1 MAISTNTFSLNSGYT
16 KQQMI
21 TQLEDAFTWLGWHD
35 KCDHTGIVTGLVD
48 YGIFQDDTND
58 TTYTRYFYSAEQYTS
73 SGIGTGASFFMS
85 RYNGTPNYTYVVKP
99 GYGYTNG
106 EYLEFLPGE
115 ATETA
120 SGLGWGCTV
129 FVDDSVSY
137 GTTHNGFYTKN
148 IHAGN
153 NWPYGVLR
161 HKIEDNK
168 KYGVTYRAFQAPNTT
183 QIKMGSGS
191 FFHPLDPD
199 PTGSN
204 TYGGGNSS
212 TLNVPRFAGQY
223 KCDVGWHMQSSRGTE
238 YPNPKSSYF
247 EDTGDAHYVAS
258 SNTYQLDLNIFRS
271 GIDTSFAVFSYRQP
285 TLSSTKLTNN
295 TFFTF
300 IPHAFSSPVWDLD
313 HVFLGGYTQINPQDS
328 DANNYVG
335 IQLETLPYGSADN
348 GSSYGPEYQIRCA
361 EAPYDRDNDGIFTN
375 YRSNLAYG
383 SPHNYTYGYHLRT
396 YNRDA
401 TYDNNGMASYASQ
414 STGTVDVGANYNA
427 IIKGIPIN
435 AMMVPSPYNMPD
447 DFGLVDFVYDAPSVN
462 IQQGDT
468 ITINETEVWVVISG
482 AYNQNTKTRGL
493 LFVARKV

>member
-1 MAISTNTFSLNSGYT
+1 MAISTNTFTINIGYT
-16 KQQMI
+16 KQNMI

-35 KCDHTGIVTGLVD
+35 KCDHTGIVTGIVD
-48 YGIFQDDTND
+48 YGIYQDDTND
-58 TTYTRYFYSAEQYTS
+58 LTYTRYFYSAEQYTS

-85 RYNGTPNYTYVVKP
+85 RYNGTPNYVYVNKP
-99 GYGYTNG
+99 GIGYTNG

-120 SGLGWGCTV
+120 SNLGWGCTV
-129 FVDDSVSY
+129 YVDNSVSY

-148 IHAGN
+148 VSADN
-153 NWPYGVLR
+153 SYPYGVLR
-161 HKIEDNK
+161 HKIQDNK

-183 QIKMGSGS
+183 QIKMGSGP
-191 FFHPLDPD
+191 FFHPKDTNPSGNGTLL
-199 PTGSN
+199 
-204 TYGGGNSS
+204 GGNST
-212 TLNVPRFAGQY
+212 TLNVPRFCGQY
-223 KCDVGWHMQSSRGTE
+223 KCDVGWHAQSSRGTE

-247 EDTGDAHYVAS
+247 EDPGDAHAVAS
-258 SNTYQLDLNIFRS
+258 SNNFQLDLNVFRS

-295 TFFTF
+295 TYFTF
-300 IPHAFSSPVWDLD
+300 IPHAFLSPVWDLD
-313 HVFLGGYTQINPQDS
+313 HVFLGGYTMIKPDDVSSQ
-328 DANNYVG
+328 NYVG

-348 GSSYGPEYQIRCA
+348 GSTNGPTYQIRCA
-361 EAPYDRDNDGIFTN
+361 EAPYDRDNDGIYTN

-383 SPHNYTYGYHLRT
+383 SPSNYTYGYHLRM
-396 YNRDA
+396 YNRDN
-401 TYDNNGMASYASQ
+401 TYDNNNMASYADQ
-414 STGTVDVGANYNA
+414 STGKVDVGANYNA

-447 DFGLVDFVYDAPSVN
+447 DFGLVDFVYDAPNVN

-482 AYNQNTKTRGL
+482 AYNQTTKTRGL